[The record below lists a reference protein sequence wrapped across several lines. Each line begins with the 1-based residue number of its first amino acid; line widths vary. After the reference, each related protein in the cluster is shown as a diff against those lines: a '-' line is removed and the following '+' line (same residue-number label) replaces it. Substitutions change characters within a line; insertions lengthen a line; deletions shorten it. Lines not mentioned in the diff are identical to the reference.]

1 MLTGSNAMLT
11 NISYKFLATKI
22 NKVGAFLQKHSK
34 CVLVLS
40 SWSMLLLVA
49 INMSWE
55 SGFLWMRSRHSSRLQ
70 RQMTRPTEVN
80 AREAANMDR
89 QTGRLGGGG
98 NNVEDLRTFGSSHYG

>member
-1 MLTGSNAMLT
+1 
-11 NISYKFLATKI
+11 
-22 NKVGAFLQKHSK
+22 
-34 CVLVLS
+34 
-40 SWSMLLLVA
+40 MLLLIA

-55 SGFLWMRSRHSSRLQ
+55 SQFLWMPSRHSSRLQ